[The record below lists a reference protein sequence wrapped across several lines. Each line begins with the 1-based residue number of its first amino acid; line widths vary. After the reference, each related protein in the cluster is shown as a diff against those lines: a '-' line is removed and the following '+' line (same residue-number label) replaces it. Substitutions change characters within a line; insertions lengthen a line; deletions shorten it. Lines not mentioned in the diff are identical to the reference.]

1 MRHEANVKTTTDT
14 GAKIEKV
21 VLNFLIKEGLKKV
34 TANYRCKLG
43 EIDLIMLE
51 DKTLVFVE
59 VRFRKQDT
67 FGGGAASV
75 TLAKQRKLAQTASLY
90 VQRNNVQSA
99 CRFDVVDVSSY
110 EFTRNANKSAFN
122 KNVHH
127 NYQINWIRDAFL
139 PPE

>member
-1 MRHEANVKTTTDT
+1 MRHEAHVKTTAET
-14 GAKIEKV
+14 GAEIEKV
-21 VLNFLIKEGLKKV
+21 VLSFLIKEGLKKV

-51 DKTLVFVE
+51 GKTLVFVE

-90 VQRNNVQSA
+90 VQRYHVQSA
-99 CRFDVVDVSSY
+99 CRFDVVDVSSH
-110 EFTRNANKSAFN
+110 EFTRDANKSAFN
-122 KNVHH
+122 NIHH
-127 NYQINWIRDAFL
+127 NYQIKWIRDAFL

>member
-1 MRHEANVKTTTDT
+1 M
-14 GAKIEKV
+14 
-21 VLNFLIKEGLKKV
+21 LSFLIKEGLKKV

-51 DKTLVFVE
+51 GKTLVFVE

-90 VQRNNVQSA
+90 VQRYHVQSA
-99 CRFDVVDVSSY
+99 CRFDVVDVSSH
-110 EFTRNANKSAFN
+110 EFTRDANKSAFN
-122 KNVHH
+122 NIHH

>member
-34 TANYRCKLG
+34 TANYRCKHG

-75 TLAKQRKLAQTASLY
+75 TLAKQRKLTQTASLY

-99 CRFDVVDVSSY
+99 CRFDVVDVSSH
-110 EFTRNANKSAFN
+110 ELTRNANRNAFN
-122 KNVHH
+122 IHH
-127 NYQINWIRDAFL
+127 SYQINWIRDAFL

>member
-1 MRHEANVKTTTDT
+1 MRHEANVKTTTGT
-14 GAKIEKV
+14 GAKIEKF
-21 VLNFLIKEGLKKV
+21 VLNFLIKKGLKKV

-51 DKTLVFVE
+51 GKTLVFVE

-90 VQRNNVQSA
+90 VQRYHVQSA
-99 CRFDVVDVSSY
+99 CRFDVVDVSSH
-110 EFTRNANKSAFN
+110 EFTRDANKSAFN
-122 KNVHH
+122 NIHH